1 MNYKKLEYKELV
13 ALFKSGQGDMTLIPD
28 HPNRVT
34 DKELVKKCFSEL
46 LRRQSIMQMERKK
59 NGKT

>member
-1 MNYKKLEYKELV
+1 MNLKELEYKELV
-13 ALFKSGQGDMTLIPD
+13 SLFKSGQGDMTLIVD

-46 LRRQSIMQMERKK
+46 LRRQSIMQKEGR
-59 NGKT
+59 NHGKT

>member
-1 MNYKKLEYKELV
+1 MEISKLPYKELV
-13 ALFKSGQGDMTLIPD
+13 SLFKSGQGDMTLVPD
-28 HPNRVT
+28 NPKRVT

>member
-1 MNYKKLEYKELV
+1 MEISKLPYKELV
-13 ALFKSGQGDMTLIPD
+13 SLFKSGQGDMTLIVD